1 MANFFNEI
9 AGGAEKMQ
17 AQFLGPTYNYAKN
30 IRSPNDMGMSGDGN
44 MSALAKDI
52 AGIIAYTQ
60 LLVEGKGNAN
70 KKGTPLGNKFYLKT
84 GGQFIVQW
92 K

>member
-30 IRSPNDMGMSGDGN
+30 IKSPNDMGMSGDGN
-44 MSALAKDI
+44 MSALSRDI
-52 AGIIAYTQ
+52 FNFC
-60 LLVEGKGNAN
+60 V
-70 KKGTPLGNKFYLKT
+70 F
-84 GGQFIVQW
+84 FIMQEINFT
-92 K
+92 

>member
-1 MANFFNEI
+1 
-9 AGGAEKMQ
+9 MQ

-60 LLVEGKGNAN
+60 LLVEGKETQI
-70 KKGTPLGNKFYLKT
+70 KKVLL
-84 GGQFIVQW
+84 
-92 K
+92 

>member
-1 MANFFNEI
+1 ML
-9 AGGAEKMQ
+9 KKK

-44 MSALAKDI
+44 MVRLAKDI

-70 KKGTPLGNKFYLKT
+70 KKGSPLGNKFYLKT
-84 GGQFIVQW
+84 GGQYWTWW
-92 K
+92 KCS

>member
-1 MANFFNEI
+1 
-9 AGGAEKMQ
+9 
-17 AQFLGPTYNYAKN
+17 
-30 IRSPNDMGMSGDGN
+30 MSGDGN

-70 KKGTPLGNKFYLKT
+70 KKGSFRK
-84 GGQFIVQW
+84 
-92 K
+92 